1 MSTFRKSVVVAGV
14 SVVAAL
20 AVVACGQTPASAPL
34 AAQAAAVPAPADQI
48 ARGKMLV
55 TIGGCH
61 DCHTPKKM
69 GPKGPEPD
77 MARMLMGHPEAEK
90 VTEAFRPQG
99 PWVIAT
105 TDQLTSWSGPW
116 GMSYPANLT
125 PDTLTGLRSGVW
137 TEALFIQ
144 ALRTGKHMGTA
155 RDILPPM
162 PWQMIGQMSD
172 DDLKA
177 VWAYLGSVPPIR
189 NLVPEPV
196 PPAVP
201 PTQ

>member
-1 MSTFRKSVVVAGV
+1 M
-14 SVVAAL
+14 AL
-20 AVVACGQTPASAPL
+20 VIGACGQAPATAPV
-34 AAQAAAVPAPADQI
+34 AAQTAAVPPAGDQI
-48 ARGKMLV
+48 ARGKLLV

-77 MARMLMGHPEAEK
+77 MARMLMGHPEGEK
-90 VTEAFRPQG
+90 VTEAFKPQG
-99 PWVIAT
+99 PWQIAT
-105 TDQLTSWSGPW
+105 TDQLTSWAGPW
-116 GMSYPANLT
+116 GISYPANLT

-162 PWQMIGQMSD
+162 PWPMIGQMSD

-177 VWAYLGSVPPIR
+177 IWAYLGSIPAIR
-189 NLVPEPV
+189 NMVPEPV
-196 PPAVP
+196 PPAP
-201 PTQ
+201 IPTQ